1 MNMIARLKICDW
13 YSRCRGILLG
23 VQCACGPLHDMIF
36 TTLATLDSS
45 HDTIRHTLLVLTD
58 SRQGHREHRAC
69 APN

>member
-1 MNMIARLKICDW
+1 MIAKEMRVAT
-13 YSRCRGILLG
+13 GTAAVEEFLG
-23 VQCACGPLHDMIF
+23 VQCACGPLHDIIF